1 MITGDMNKKLNKARK
16 IVLDAIEAHGGCT
29 ILSTGITGDDARLA
43 KAVVEAGAKLL
54 EPNHPAVALARGY
67 KGVSNMHAAEQV
79 RHEIPLEE
87 MLKVIHGVR
96 QVVGND
102 IYITAGVPGG
112 FTEVLP
118 TPLKEEDFLKLAQA
132 GVDGLHV
139 HKSTIEDLR
148 EVVELAHKYGLLV
161 DAYIGHPDDLHTF
174 GVPARTP
181 EEVKEVALK
190 MEEIGVDFIGLMTGM
205 SYEGVEAGEIHP
217 FVKERVLA
225 LVNSG
230 IKVPTLAEGGINL
243 DNYKAFAEVG
253 VNIIVVGTAIDNIV
267 CNAAK
272 NIINQFLDK

>member
-267 CNAAK
+267 CNATK